1 MKTARKALSLLI
13 LFCITA
19 TFLSGCKTKVPEYAE
34 VMQIISEYEA
44 TNTARVETSGNEG
57 VTTKEI
63 TGTTS
68 DGLPYIGT
76 RGNTADNSY
85 NAFTMQIDC
94 GDSVLINEH
103 YLIKKDFV
111 FIAQTRIYSDYTFE
125 LPVKFLVYYGNLY
138 LIDEAAQVLTP
149 IDDTNSGAYI
159 LNFFTSFDEIE
170 KLYA

>member
-1 MKTARKALSLLI
+1 MKTVRKTLSLLI
-13 LFCITA
+13 IVCIAATFCI
-19 TFLSGCKTKVPEYAE
+19 GCKAKIPEYTE

-44 TNTARVETSGNEG
+44 VNTARVEASGNND
-57 VTTKEI
+57 VITKEI

-68 DGLPYIGT
+68 DGYSYVGV

-85 NAFTMQIDC
+85 NAFTMQINC
-94 GDSVLINEH
+94 GDSILINEH
-103 YLIKKDFV
+103 YLIKKDFI

-159 LNFFTSFDEIE
+159 LNFYTSFDEIE